1 MKKMK
6 QLVHRF
12 RRWLIR
18 KLGGYPDP
26 GPFVRVVPT
35 SERRIEK
42 FWAEASMQVGNHR
55 VEEFCKRE
63 ALQRLMETIDQ
74 SGFIRWDQRY
84 DRFNQSTT
92 LRAVLMAVNP
102 NE

>member
-1 MKKMK
+1 MKKLK

-35 SERRIEK
+35 SELHIEK
-42 FWAEASMQVGNHR
+42 FWAEARMMAGPPR
-55 VEEFCKRE
+55 VEECCKRE
-63 ALQRLMETIDQ
+63 AVRRLMETIEK

-84 DRFNQSTT
+84 DGFNQITT
-92 LRAVLMAVNP
+92 LRAVLLAVDP